1 LGNIPSPVTA
11 IGGQDKKLPSGLE
24 DLAIEF
30 SKAEARLKQAEN
42 KADRVPVSVVNELRY
57 AGCHVLRALCPAIA
71 QTDETDTTQSHD
83 SDRPGESHPDAEVRR
98 ATDHCKRARYDAI
111 EYETIQRL
119 KKVTLFQEDYRL
131 VISPEMPKVNEAL
144 QAAYD
149 AQQMV
154 EGEPGKEPDP
164 RREKNLD
171 VLDKLCESLKLAE
184 RGLATIRP
192 ILNTKR
198 EEKQR
203 EQEERQRQERV
214 TKFRWQVG
222 IAITVLGILC
232 TTTFGIVKILSDAKG
247 ASPQSVDAPS
257 TLPASNR

>member
-1 LGNIPSPVTA
+1 MGDISRPVAA
-11 IGGQDKKLPSGLE
+11 IGRQEKKLPAGLD

-83 SDRPGESHPDAEVRR
+83 SDHPGESHSDAEVRR

-154 EGEPGKEPDP
+154 EGEPGKDPDP

-171 VLDKLCESLKLAE
+171 ALDRLCESLKLAE

-192 ILNTKR
+192 VLNIKL
-198 EEKQR
+198 ED
-203 EQEERQRQERV
+203 RQRQDRTSRRRWIATTIIAV
-214 TKFRWQVG
+214 LALLSASAIGITK
-222 IAITVLGILC
+222 IYL
-232 TTTFGIVKILSDAKG
+232 DAHK
-247 ASPQSVDAPS
+247 AAPVVVPTISPPS
-257 TLPASNR
+257 PHIP

>member
-1 LGNIPSPVTA
+1 VAA
-11 IGGQDKKLPSGLE
+11 IGRQEKKLPAGLD

-83 SDRPGESHPDAEVRR
+83 SDHPGESHSDAEVRR

-154 EGEPGKEPDP
+154 EGEPGKDPDP

-171 VLDKLCESLKLAE
+171 ALDRLCESLKLAE

-192 ILNTKR
+192 VLNIKL
-198 EEKQR
+198 ED
-203 EQEERQRQERV
+203 RQRQDRTSRRRWIATTIIAV
-214 TKFRWQVG
+214 LALLSASAIGITK
-222 IAITVLGILC
+222 IYL
-232 TTTFGIVKILSDAKG
+232 DAHK
-247 ASPQSVDAPS
+247 AAPVVVPTISPPS
-257 TLPASNR
+257 PHIP